1 MSAATL
7 DRAMT
12 EFARLA
18 DLPADEQHARLQR
31 LDAESPSLADEVRSL
46 LGYHDR
52 TTGLDG
58 GFLDPGA
65 LARDLDA
72 IRREPLEA
80 GMRFAGCTVIAKI
93 GTGGSSVV
101 YLAEQER
108 PRRSVALKVLSS
120 ASFGE
125 GAGGAVLARLE
136 READLL
142 ARIDCPSV
150 AQIYAAGVED
160 LGAGE
165 QAYLLLEYVP
175 GLPIDEHC
183 RAAALGPRE
192 RVALF
197 SRVVEA
203 IRAAHRAGVVHLD
216 IKPANVLVRGDG
228 AVKVLDFGIARGLHE
243 GDAQGPVGATL
254 AYVAPEQV
262 TLGMADTLCDVYSLG
277 VVLFELL
284 AGKRPLDMG
293 GLPAPEWMRRIGEEP
308 RLRLEAVRPDL
319 GADLDS
325 VLAVCLAV
333 DRASRYQSVV
343 ELADDLDRYLSGKPV
358 RVRQESALESLTRS
372 LKRGRRVIAA
382 SSVVMVALAATAG
395 VAVREARRSTALQ
408 RSESSARRTAEMAL
422 SRADAEA
429 ELLRDALYDGSI
441 GHAGAAIAAGE
452 SGRAREILQA
462 TDPELRR
469 WEWSFLRAASEQT
482 DAAVATL
489 PAGNG
494 DAAASPDGRF
504 VAVCRQFSGVAL
516 VDLESRGVVATNAMS
531 PCTSVAYAHDGASLL
546 VGVPR
551 GSDVR
556 LDARTLEVVGV
567 LPTADSRVVRV
578 DPSGRW
584 YVSIDHG
591 HTVRVIDVRSGA
603 CVATPAGPDV
613 PWPVHAAAWSPNGER
628 LALGGANGGLVVLDA
643 ETWMPRALG
652 PGPAGLVRDAAFSPD
667 GGRVAAVGHDTA
679 LHVYDV
685 STGARLVRSRPGN
698 NKLSAVAWARDGESV
713 YVGGTETLIQQIG
726 AADGV
731 VMSTFRGHPDT
742 VGRIAVT
749 AKGRI
754 ASVGID
760 AVVRLWPAEPREI
773 SRSIARTT
781 STVRCLAW
789 MDGLVL
795 LGDVGGSVTA
805 LAASSGEVRWRRD
818 AGGGAWLTMSRVA
831 AGAAIGVTADE
842 AVRWIGVDGEMR
854 VIGRVRAGDGGHGVC
869 SAAAFSADGRWLARG
884 YQSGRVTVT
893 SFSVTDAEGAVVGDS
908 CVELREGRALDAVSA
923 VRSMAWCA
931 AGDGAVCLVSA
942 DDAGEVF
949 SWRMMDGRATAPAE
963 RANFGRKQMWAIAAD
978 LVSREPR
985 AFASTESGD
994 VLAFNPVTLQPLAE
1008 LRGHRYAVYSASF
1021 SPDGSRLYT
1030 GGYDNTMR
1038 VWNTR
1043 TLAPLLTLR
1052 GHLSS
1057 VHGIAVSSDGRVVT
1071 TSDDGDVRVWGEDVR
1086 RFGADAR

>member
-52 TTGLDG
+52 TTGVDG

-72 IRREPLEA
+72 IRREPLEE

-120 ASFGE
+120 ASLGE

-197 SRVVEA
+197 ARVVEA

-284 AGKRPLDMG
+284 AGQRPLDMV
-293 GLPAPEWMRRIGEEP
+293 GLPAPEWIRRIGDEP

-325 VLAVCLAV
+325 VLAACLAV

-382 SSVVMVALAATAG
+382 SSVVIVALAATAG
-395 VAVREARRSTALQ
+395 VAVREARRSAALQ
-408 RSESSARRTAEMAL
+408 RSESSARRTAEMAFAL
-422 SRADAEA
+422 ADAEA
-429 ELLRDALYDGSI
+429 ERLRDALYDGSI

-462 TDPELRR
+462 TDADLRR

-482 DAAVATL
+482 DAAIETL

-504 VAVCRQFSGVAL
+504 VVVCRQFSGVAL
-516 VDLESRGVVATNAMS
+516 VDLESGGVVAKNGLLA
-531 PCTSVAYAHDGASLL
+531 CTSLSYAHDGASLL
-546 VGVPR
+546 VSVR
-551 GSDVR
+551 HAADVR
-556 LDARTLEVVGV
+556 LDAQTLETIGV

-584 YVSIDHG
+584 YVSIDHA

-603 CVATPAGPDV
+603 CVATPVTPGD
-613 PWPVHAAAWSPNGER
+613 PWLAHAAAWSPDGEY
-628 LALGGANGGLVVLDA
+628 LALGGLTDGMVVVDTA
-643 ETWMPRALG
+643 TWTPRRLE
-652 PGPAGLVRDAAFSPD
+652 PGPAGLVRDLAFSPD
-667 GGRVAAVGHDTA
+667 GSRVAAVGHDTA

-685 STGARLVRSRPGN
+685 ASGSRIVRSRPGN
-698 NKLSAVAWARDGESV
+698 NKLSAVAWAPDGASV

-731 VMSTFRGHPDT
+731 VMSTYRGHQDT

-749 AKGRI
+749 ARGRL

-760 AVVRLWPAEPREI
+760 AVVRVWPAQPREI

-781 STVRCLAW
+781 STVRSLAW
-789 MDGLVL
+789 LDGVVL
-795 LGDVGGSVTA
+795 LGDVGGVITA
-805 LAASSGEVRWRRD
+805 LDVSSGDVRWRQD
-818 AGGGAWLTMSRVA
+818 AGGGGWLTLWRVA
-831 AGAAIGVTADE
+831 SGAAVGVTADG
-842 AVRWIGVDGEMR
+842 AVRWVGVDGATRTLGPVQSDDE
-854 VIGRVRAGDGGHGVC
+854 DDGVC
-869 SAAAFSADGRWLARG
+869 TAAAISVDARWLARG
-884 YQSGRVTVT
+884 YQSGRVTVVSLALT
-893 SFSVTDAEGAVVGDS
+893 GETGGAVGSDRVA
-908 CVELREGRALDAVSA
+908 VHKGRDVDAMSA
-923 VRSMAWCA
+923 VRSLAWCA
-931 AGDGAVCLVSA
+931 AGEGLICLVSA
-942 DDAGEVF
+942 DDAGDLL
-949 SWRMMDGRATAPAE
+949 SWRMRDGRSSGPVQ
-963 RANFGRKQMWAIAAD
+963 RANFGRRQMWAIAAD
-978 LVSREPR
+978 HASSDPR

-994 VLAFNPVTLQPLAE
+994 VVAFNPVTLGPLAD
-1008 LRGHRYAVYSASF
+1008 LRGHRYAVYSAAF
-1021 SPDGSRLYT
+1021 SPDGSRLFT

-1043 TLAPLLTLR
+1043 TCAPLLTLR

-1057 VHGIAVSSDGRVVT
+1057 VHGIAVSPDGRVVT

-1086 RFGADAR
+1086 RFGATAR